1 MHKKLLLLLSLPFL
15 KLMLIPL
22 KKVVNLT
29 ELLQIMQKNKLLKL
43 PKKLISDNSKIAI
56 ETVFG
61 DFEEYINNKI
71 EAVIKK

>member
-1 MHKKLLLLLSLPFL
+1 
-15 KLMLIPL
+15 
-22 KKVVNLT
+22 
-29 ELLQIMQKNKLLKL
+29 MQKNKLLKL